1 MMKIGCTYLYPIFRY
16 GYPPSFEDD
25 LKALEDYKA
34 MGFTYLE
41 LEGMGTDHLK
51 RVHKN
56 RKVYKQRCDGLG
68 LKVHNFCPVLR
79 DLVSMGRDKRES
91 AYEAFRYGVEVAAEY
106 GVHTVHLAS
115 YTPDV
120 TFSGPRPYAG
130 SKYAFDEDYR
140 VRFDPAFDWEAQW
153 DVLVES
159 VGRCCDMVKEIG
171 KKVIMEPRVGEIIC
185 SSDSLLRLIKDVG
198 RDNFYANFDCAHFQ
212 AQKEI
217 LPITLMKLRGK
228 FANIH
233 IADNDGT
240 SSAHLPLGRGNIDWE
255 AFFEGLVLM
264 RYDAYLGV
272 DIGDTPNV
280 VEDLKASA
288 RFILNMAD
296 RMGFACQM

>member
-25 LKALEDYKA
+25 LKALEDYKS

-41 LEGMGTDHLK
+41 LEGLGADHLK
-51 RVHKN
+51 VVHKN
-56 RKVYKQRCDGLG
+56 RKIYKERCDDLG

-79 DLVSMGRDKRES
+79 DLVHVDPKLREA
-91 AYEAFRYGVEVAAEY
+91 AYEAFRYGVEVAADY
-106 GVHTVHLAS
+106 DVYTVHLAS
-115 YTPDV
+115 YTPGV
-120 TFSGPRPYAG
+120 TFDGAKPYAG
-130 SKYAFDEDYR
+130 AEYAFDEDYR
-140 VRFDPAFDWEAQW
+140 VRFDPDFDWEAQW

-159 VGRCCDMVKEIG
+159 VGRCSDMVKEIG
-171 KKVIMEPRVGEIIC
+171 RKVIMEPRVGEIIC
-185 SSDSLLRLIKDVG
+185 SSDSLLRLIQDVG

-240 SSAHLPLGRGNIDWE
+240 NSAHLPLGQGNIDWD
-255 AFFEGLVLM
+255 AFFEGLKLM
-264 RYDAYLGV
+264 GYDGYLGIDV
-272 DIGDTPNV
+272 GDSPNV
-280 VEDLKASA
+280 VEDLQACV
-288 RFILNMAD
+288 RFIMAKAEAL
-296 RMGFACQM
+296 GFACEV